1 MSLTRTDEN
10 TVRKIVREET
20 ADMRQEITRIGGLLE
35 SLEHQ
40 FKTVAEAISK
50 NLRVTRRITDHTQ
63 RITKLETDN
72 HLTKRTV
79 TLHSRQLK
87 SLTSDSAS

>member
-1 MSLTRTDEN
+1 MSLTKTDEN